1 MSDTRSP
8 GPPRAWRLILLVG
21 ESRAERRALA
31 VQLRRAG
38 YDVIE
43 AADADGAIDLCRAR
57 APEIVI
63 SDWMAPGRAG
73 LDLGRRFRA
82 LPSERYGYFILLTS
96 RHDKADVAEGLG
108 AGADDFLT
116 KPVSGAEL
124 LARLSAAERILRV
137 EESLRMANTQ
147 LKETLACLRD
157 KEAALERDLRE
168 AHRLQQGLVRER
180 NGQFG
185 SFNLSLLMRPAG
197 HVGGDLVGFFPVDR
211 RRVGFFALDVS
222 GHGVAAALLSARLAA
237 LLSGEPE
244 HNIAMRSSDLPGGEP
259 RSPAEIL
266 RHLNGLMLSELRTD
280 SYFTMVYADL
290 EIASGRVRLVQ
301 AGHPH
306 PVLQRANGRIE
317 LIGQGGFPV
326 GVFPNAEFEEISV
339 QLDPGDRLF
348 ISSDGLIDSEN
359 ARGEP
364 LGDDGLQAILRT
376 NAVLRGNALLESIC
390 WSAANY
396 SGGVRSDDISAV
408 LVEHLGRSGWLG
420 SAVPDLLQ

>member
-1 MSDTRSP
+1 MNDTKPHGANGART
-8 GPPRAWRLILLVG
+8 WRLVLLVNDR
-21 ESRAERRALA
+21 RAERRSLA
-31 VQLRRAG
+31 AQLKRAG
-38 YDVIE
+38 YDVLE
-43 AADADGAIDLCRAR
+43 AASAEEAIGICSTRW
-57 APEIVI
+57 PEIVI
-63 SDWMAPGRAG
+63 SDWMASGDAG
-73 LDLGRRFRA
+73 LEFCRRFRT

-96 RHDKADVAEGLG
+96 RQDKADVAEGLR

-137 EESLRMANTQ
+137 EESLRMANAQ
-147 LKETLACLRD
+147 LRETLARLRE

-168 AHRLQQGLVRER
+168 AHRLQQDLVRER
-180 NGQFG
+180 NGLFG
-185 SFNLSLLMRPAG
+185 NFSLSLLMRPAG
-197 HVGGDLVGFFPVDR
+197 HVGGDLVGFFPINQ

-244 HNIAMRSSDLPGGEP
+244 LNIALRPSDRKQGQP
-259 RSPAEIL
+259 RPPTEIL
-266 RHLNGLMLSELRTD
+266 RHLNKLMLSELRTD

-290 EIASGRVRLVQ
+290 DIVTGEVRLVQ

-306 PVLQRANGRIE
+306 PVLQRADGRIE

-326 GVFPNAEFEEISV
+326 GVFPGADFEEV
-339 QLDPGDRLF
+339 QLTLGPGDRLF

-364 LGDDGLQAILRT
+364 LGDEGLQAILRT
-376 NAVLRGNALLESIC
+376 NAILRGNALLESIC
-390 WSAANY
+390 WSVANY
-396 SGGVRSDDISAV
+396 AGGRRSDDISAV
-408 LVEHLGRSGWLG
+408 LVEHLGPR
-420 SAVPDLLQ
+420 PRPH

>member
-1 MSDTRSP
+1 MNDTKPHGANGART
-8 GPPRAWRLILLVG
+8 WRLVLLVNDRRG
-21 ESRAERRALA
+21 ERRSLA
-31 VQLRRAG
+31 AQLKRAG
-38 YDVIE
+38 YDVLE
-43 AADADGAIDLCRAR
+43 AASADEAIGICATRG
-57 APEIVI
+57 PEIVI
-63 SDWMAPGRAG
+63 SDWVASSSAG
-73 LDLGRRFRA
+73 LEFCRRFRT

-96 RHDKADVAEGLG
+96 RQDKADVAEGLR

-147 LKETLACLRD
+147 LKETLARLRE

-168 AHRLQQGLVRER
+168 AHRLQQDLVRER
-180 NGQFG
+180 NGLFG
-185 SFNLSLLMRPAG
+185 SFSLSLLMRPAG
-197 HVGGDLVGFFPVDR
+197 HVGGDLVGFFPINQ

-244 HNIAMRSSDLPGGEP
+244 LNIALRPSDSQP
-259 RSPAEIL
+259 RPPTEIV
-266 RHLNGLMLSELRTD
+266 RHMNKLMLSELRTD

-290 EIASGRVRLVQ
+290 DTGTGAVRLVQ

-306 PVLQRANGRIE
+306 PVLQRADGRIE

-326 GVFPNAEFEEISV
+326 GVFPGAEFEEV
-339 QLDPGDRLF
+339 QLTLCPGDRLF
-348 ISSDGLIDSEN
+348 ISSDGLTDSEN

-364 LGDDGLQAILRT
+364 LGDEGLQAILRT
-376 NAVLRGNALLESIC
+376 NAILRGNALLESIC

-396 SGGVRSDDISAV
+396 AGGARSDDISAV
-408 LVEHLGRSGWLG
+408 LVEHLGPR
-420 SAVPDLLQ
+420 PRPH